1 VLCSGRVDLVVL
13 QADPLSMAQMA
24 GYSCRSPTNYRLLNF
39 EEEKTQEV
47 LFSFDAGQLWKKE

>member
-1 VLCSGRVDLVVL
+1 
-13 QADPLSMAQMA
+13 MAQMA
-24 GYSCRSPTNYRLLNF
+24 GYSCRGPTNYRLLNF